1 MGNTVK
7 LGRVLGVEVGV
18 NWSVLVVFVLIAW
31 GLARTVLPQEEPGH
45 SHAVYWTAALVT
57 AALFFLCLLAHELS
71 HAVVARRNGLTVS
84 GITLWLLGGMTR
96 LDGDMPS
103 ASAELRV
110 AGIGPLVSLVL
121 GALFTGFVLALRTA
135 GAPGPVTAS
144 AGWLGAINILLAVFN
159 SLPAAPLDGGR
170 LLRAVMWWRTGDRDR
185 SALAAAS
192 AGRFLGWLFIGG
204 GTVLLFL
211 TGSIEG
217 FWFALTGWFLLVS
230 ATAESRQ
237 TRVHALLAG
246 IRARQ
251 IMTPDP
257 EPVAASLTVEHFL
270 EQGSLLHRGSAFP
283 LTVGDPT
290 PIGLI
295 TLERIHR
302 VPPYARDD
310 IRLREIM
317 YPLDQ
322 VVVAAPDD
330 PAEALIP
337 RLTTAPAH
345 HALILDDGR
354 LVGMVTPS
362 DVSRAMQ
369 WASARSRASGSGPIP

>member
-1 MGNTVK
+1 MGDTVK

-18 NWSVLVVFVLIAW
+18 NWSVLVVFALIAW
-31 GLARTVLPQEEPGH
+31 GLAGNVLPQEEPGH
-45 SHAVYWTAALVT
+45 SRAVYWSAALIT

-84 GITLWLLGGMTR
+84 GITLWLLGGVTR

-121 GALFTGFVLALRTA
+121 GALFTGFALALRAA
-135 GAPGPVTAS
+135 GAPGTLTAS
-144 AGWLGAINILLAVFN
+144 AAWLGVINVLLAVFN
-159 SLPAAPLDGGR
+159 ALPAAPLDGGR
-170 LLRAVMWWRTGDRDR
+170 LLRALVWWRAGDRDR
-185 SALAAAS
+185 AALVAAS
-192 AGRFLGWLFIGG
+192 AGRLLGWVFIGG

-211 TGSIEG
+211 TGSVEG

-230 ATAESRQ
+230 ASAEGRQ
-237 TRVHALLAG
+237 TRIHSLLAG
-246 IRARQ
+246 VRARQ
-251 IMTPDP
+251 IMTADP
-257 EPVAASLTVEHFL
+257 EPVAASLTVERFL
-270 EQGSLLHRGSAFP
+270 EQGSPRLDHSAFP

-295 TLERIHR
+295 TLERVR
-302 VPPYARDD
+302 GVPPFARDD
-310 IRLREIM
+310 VRLREIM
-317 YPLDQ
+317 YPLNQ
-322 VVVAAPDD
+322 LVLAAPDD

-337 RLTTAPAH
+337 RLTTAPGH

-354 LVGMVTPS
+354 LVGMVTPA
-362 DVSRAMQ
+362 DISRALR
-369 WASARSRASGSGPIP
+369 WASMRSRASGPGPVP

>member
-1 MGNTVK
+1 MGDTVK
-7 LGRVLGVEVGV
+7 LGRILGVEVGV

-31 GLARTVLPQEEPGH
+31 GLAGTVLPQEEPGH
-45 SHAVYWTAALVT
+45 SHAVYWTAALIT
-57 AALFFLCLLAHELS
+57 ATLFFLCLLAHELS

-110 AGIGPLVSLVL
+110 AGIGPLVSLLL
-121 GALFTGFVLALRTA
+121 GALFTGFALTLRTA
-135 GAPGPVTAS
+135 GAPGPIVAS
-144 AGWLGAINILLAVFN
+144 AAWLGAINILLAVFN
-159 SLPAAPLDGGR
+159 ALPAAPLDGGR
-170 LLRAVMWWRTGDRDR
+170 LLRAFVWWRTGDRNR
-185 SALAAAS
+185 SALAAAA

-237 TRVHALLAG
+237 TRIHTLLSG

-257 EPVAASLTVEHFL
+257 EPVAASLTVERFL
-270 EQGSLLHRGSAFP
+270 EDPSHHRHSAFP

-295 TLERIHR
+295 TLDRIR
-302 VPPYARDD
+302 RIPPAARED

-322 VVVAAPDD
+322 LVVAAPDD

-362 DVSRAMQ
+362 DISRAMQ
-369 WASARSRASGSGPIP
+369 WASVRSRASGPGGPVP